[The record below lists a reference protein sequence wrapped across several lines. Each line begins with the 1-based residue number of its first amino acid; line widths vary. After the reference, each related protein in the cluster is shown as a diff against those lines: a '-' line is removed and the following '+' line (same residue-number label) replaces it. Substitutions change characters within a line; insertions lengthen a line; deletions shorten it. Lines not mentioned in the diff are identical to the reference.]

1 MSFINAVK
9 DLFRKGGAKI
19 GMVDSLQTITDH
31 PKINVDPK
39 EHERVKTAMKYYEG
53 KLPDEEYLSSK
64 GDKCKRPFF
73 DLPLTPLASDYLAN
87 LIVNESFDVTVGKEN
102 SPVNEFM
109 QKTFADND
117 FKKKFGEYLSPM
129 FAVGGLAVRP
139 YVDDGEVRFSWAL
152 ADSFFPL
159 RNNTN
164 NISEG
169 VFISHS
175 TNYEGKKAKY
185 YTLFEF
191 HEWID
196 EVYTITNELYKS
208 DDPANVGVKVNL
220 NELYDGI
227 EPISQYP
234 DVTRPLF
241 VYLKPA
247 GYNNLSVRSP
257 LGLGVADNCKKII
270 DQINETNNQMHYDMK
285 KAKPRIAASEHYF
298 NIDGGEN
305 GIGPK
310 IKFDDKS
317 DEFLFLAAGGEK
329 PYIEDLTFKFDPAPY
344 ENKINYHLR
353 WFEQKLKLQQGTFSF
368 ERSSGGIKTA
378 TQIVS
383 EDSDTFRTR
392 NMQISQIEPFISDL
406 CISIWEL
413 VDSFNTLPDVK
424 QIDIGEKP
432 EYKDI
437 SVDFDDGIFTN
448 KQQESE
454 FYSQGLVNN
463 VLSKKEFMKRVYKMT
478 DDEAEEQLQAIVDE
492 DKLFSPSHQDIMREV
507 SLLGREE

>member
-1 MSFINAVK
+1 MNPIKKIWQSI
-9 DLFRKGGAKI
+9 RKGGAKI
-19 GMVDSLQTITDH
+19 GMVESLRTITDH

-39 EHERVKTAMKYYEG
+39 EYERIKTAMKYYEG
-53 KLPDEEYLSSK
+53 KLPDEEYISSK
-64 GDKCKRPFF
+64 GNTCKRPFF

-102 SPVNEFM
+102 SPVNVFM
-109 QKTFADND
+109 QKTLADND

-139 YVDDGEVRFSWAL
+139 YVDDGEVRFNWAL

-175 TNYEGKKAKY
+175 TNYVGKKAQH

-191 HEWID
+191 HEWI
-196 EVYTITNELYKS
+196 EGVYTITNELYKS
-208 DDPANVGVKVNL
+208 DDPSNVGISVKL

-227 EPISQYP
+227 EPVSQYP
-234 DVTRPLF
+234 NVTRPLF

-285 KAKPRIAASEHYF
+285 KAKPRIVASEHYF
-298 NIDGGEN
+298 NISGGEN
-305 GIGPK
+305 GVGPK

-317 DEFLFLAAGGEK
+317 DEFLFVTGDEAN
-329 PYIEDLTFKFDPAPY
+329 IQDLTFKFDPAPY

-368 ERSSGGIKTA
+368 ERSSGGVKTA

-413 VDSFNTLPDVK
+413 MQHFKEFAESKDVE
-424 QIDIGEKP
+424 IGDKP

-454 FYSQGLVNN
+454 FYSQGLVNS

-478 DDEAEEQLQAIVDE
+478 DDEADEQLQAIVDE
-492 DKLFSPSHQDIMREV
+492 GKLFSPEHQEVMREV
-507 SLLGREE
+507 KMLGREE